1 MKIAT
6 ILSSVAAAALL
17 AGAAQAQTYDAFT
30 SFDGTQGAGNF
41 YYGELSGPNNG
52 AALFF
57 ANSNCFIDGSTCLQL
72 ADDHDVPGFAKG
84 GSPDFQY
91 GTVNVPSDRLLA
103 HPDDDSDLTIAAFL
117 TPTAGRY
124 RITGSFNVQD
134 ISPTGVDISF
144 LFAGNNT
151 LPWTITPIGSINAQN
166 PVFTYTTV
174 LNLQQSDVVGFGLGN
189 GGLYFNDSTGF
200 NFSVSAVPEPATW
213 ALMILGFGA
222 VGGAM
227 RRRQTVKANVRFA

>member
-6 ILSSVAAAALL
+6 ILSGVAALAF

-41 YYGELSGPNNG
+41 YYGEGTTAYFS
-52 AALFF
+52 AFT
-57 ANSNCFIDGSTCLQL
+57 ANTNCFIDNAVCLQQ
-72 ADDHDVPGFAKG
+72 APNHDVPGFTKG

-91 GTVNVPSDRLLA
+91 GTVNVPNDRLLV
-103 HPDDDSDLTIAAFL
+103 HPDDDSELTIAFFL
-117 TPTAGRY
+117 TPAAGKY

-134 ISPTGVDISF
+134 VSPTGVDISF
-144 LFAGNNT
+144 VSVPAFGPTA
-151 LPWTITPIGSINAQN
+151 TITPIGSINGAN
-166 PVFTYTTV
+166 PTFSYSTV
-174 LNLQQSDVVGFGLGN
+174 LTLDQFSIVGFGVGN